1 MAEEYVCAV
10 GVEPGE
16 NAKVE
21 DGLCNL
27 SHGSSKPHFAGG
39 CWNVGGIPDLNQ
51 PKTGIYVVWL
61 TYLAWNPTQ
70 MVCFLCMLVSLT
82 WLLGQ
87 QIDW

>member
-27 SHGSSKPHFAGG
+27 SPGFSDDTCGRLLE
-39 CWNVGGIPDLNQ
+39 CCVPD
-51 PKTGIYVVWL
+51 T
-61 TYLAWNPTQ
+61 
-70 MVCFLCMLVSLT
+70 
-82 WLLGQ
+82 
-87 QIDW
+87 